1 MESLKPHTLIP
12 FEQALES
19 LRANVL
25 MMAGLTLRSLRHVE
39 HGLFQRKIDECNI
52 AIADDEEVD
61 ALEVQIDQAGVD
73 LLIRFQPVAGDLR
86 QVIGAMKI
94 SSNIERIADQVVS
107 IGRRARKLNEHP
119 ALPELHQLQPMFHL
133 AAGMFEDS
141 IRYYS
146 ERNEAAAREMKM
158 RDRELD
164 ALNKKLTDVFTD
176 AMQGNVGA
184 IRGYLNLIFIARVLE
199 RIGDHATNICEE
211 VVYVCAAEDI
221 RHAKRAERSP

>member
-1 MESLKPHTLIP
+1 MQSNTPHTLLS

-19 LRANVL
+19 LRSNVL

-39 HGLFQRKIDECNI
+39 TGLFERKSETCNM

-61 ALEVQIDQAGVD
+61 TLEVQIDQSGVE
-73 LLIRFQPVAGDLR
+73 LLMRFQPMAVDLR
-86 QVIGAMKI
+86 QVIAAMKI
-94 SSNIERIADQVVS
+94 SSNIERVADQVVS

-119 ALPELHQLQPMFHL
+119 LLPEVAQLRPMFQS
-133 AAGMFEDS
+133 AVAMFEDS
-141 IRYYS
+141 IKHYADH
-146 ERNEAAAREMKM
+146 NEAAAREMKA

-164 ALNKKLTDVFTD
+164 AMNKRLTDVFTD
-176 AMQGNVGA
+176 AIQGNIGQ

-221 RHAKRAERSP
+221 RHLK